1 MPSIL
6 LATDLSPH
14 ADRALARAALMARG
28 DSQGGNGLAV
38 VHVVGKE
45 LRTGP
50 ALEAALAEAKA
61 YLGEELAEADLPDG
75 LAVTPLTRAGDAGP
89 EIVAAAREAGSRLV
103 VLAAPHADLLV
114 EIFRR
119 SVLHHVVRH
128 APCPVLVVRRRA
140 RQHWRRIVVGVD
152 LSLPSRRALEAALRL
167 LPGEAMAQ
175 AELTVVHARL
185 TAMPPAEVAEQRA
198 RVEDMLTAALAR
210 LAAEGRQAPAS
221 AQAVSVPGGPEGVL
235 AAEVRQRRAELAV
248 VGTMGLTG
256 AANLLLG
263 STAETLLATLPC
275 DVMAVRG

>member
-1 MPSIL
+1 MPGIL

-14 ADRALARAALMARG
+14 ADRALARAALMALGQG
-28 DSQGGNGLAV
+28 DGLTVLHAV
-38 VHVVGKE
+38 GAD

-50 ALEAALAEAKA
+50 GLEAAQAAARDQLGNDLAEA
-61 YLGEELAEADLPDG
+61 GLPAG
-75 LAVTPLTRAGDAGP
+75 LAVTPLVRAGDAGP
-89 EIVAAAREAGSRLV
+89 AIVAAAQEAGSGMV

-140 RQHWRRIVVGVD
+140 RQAYRRILVGVD
-152 LSLPSRRALEAALRL
+152 LSQPSRRALEAALRL

-175 AELTVVHARL
+175 VELTVVHAHL
-185 TAMPPAEVAEQRA
+185 AALPPAEVAEQRA

-221 AQAVSVPGGPEGVL
+221 AQAIAEAGTPE
-235 AAEVRQRRAELAV
+235 AALTAEAKRRGAELVV
-248 VGTMGLTG
+248 VGTLGLTG

-275 DVMAVRG
+275 DVLAVRG

>member
-1 MPSIL
+1 MPNIL

-14 ADRALARAALMARG
+14 ADRALSRAALLAQGAG
-28 DSQGGNGLAV
+28 DSLAV
-38 VHVVGKE
+38 LHVVGKE

-50 ALEAALAEAKA
+50 GLEAALAAA
-61 YLGEELAEADLPDG
+61 RDQLGEELAEAGLPDG
-75 LAVTPLTRAGDAGP
+75 LSVVPQARAGEAGP

-103 VLAAPHADLLV
+103 VLTAPHADLLV

-119 SVLHHVVRH
+119 SVLHHTVRH

-140 RQHWRRIVVGVD
+140 RQAWRRIVVGVD

-167 LPGEAMAQ
+167 LPAEAVAQ
-175 AELTVVHARL
+175 VELTVVNARL
-185 TAMPPAEVAEQRA
+185 AALPPSEVAEQRA

-221 AQAVSVPGGPEGVL
+221 ARAVSEAGTPEGVL
-235 AAEVRQRRAELAV
+235 RAEVLRRRAELAV
-248 VGTMGLTG
+248 VGTLGLTG

-275 DVMAVRG
+275 DVMAVRGE